1 MSGVTNHAIFHLR
14 LIAQALI
21 KLVHRSVLIL
31 GVCLVFNVAPTKQ
44 LLLLIP
50 AVLLLIFHSV
60 WVSVVFSLFAARFR
74 DVAEVTEL
82 AMRIGFLATPVIWM
96 PTDGVRGSIVGHY
109 LLFNPFYH
117 VLEPVRSAI
126 LDTAFPIQSLW
137 ISGAL
142 ALFGLATASLVYAR
156 YRRKAIWWV

>member
-21 KLVHRSVLIL
+21 KFVHRIL
-31 GVCLVFNVAPTKQ
+31 LVVGVCLMFNVAPTKQ
-44 LLLLIP
+44 LLLVIP
-50 AVLLLIFHSV
+50 AVMLLIVHSL

-82 AMRIGFLATPVIWM
+82 IMRIGFLATPVIWI
-96 PTDGVRGSIVGHY
+96 PTEGARGSLVGNY

-117 VLEPVRSAI
+117 VLEPVRSAV
-126 LDTAFPIQSLW
+126 LGTSFPTQSLW
-137 ISGAL
+137 ISSVL
-142 ALFGLATASLVYAR
+142 ALFGMAIAAVAYAR
-156 YRRKAIWWV
+156 YRRQAVWWI